1 MHIEKEKP
9 YLEYLEEIDLDQ
21 LKFKSQKSCEEFY
34 SRRTMLE
41 LRASVIQLRGGDVSF
56 FLIFFLFLGFSQFFS
71 ELIDITMS
79 K

>member
-21 LKFKSQKSCEEFY
+21 LKFESQKSCEEFY

-41 LRASVIQLRGGDVSF
+41 LRASVIQLRGD
-56 FLIFFLFLGFSQFFS
+56 
-71 ELIDITMS
+71 TW
-79 K
+79 